1 MIVPFSAGG
10 GADETA
16 RELAKHLSSVLHQP
30 VVVDNRPGAGN
41 FVAESFVARSPADG
55 YTLLYDTS
63 PFAVNAALRRLAIN
77 LRQALEPITLVV
89 SAPMILVASP
99 DIPAKDLA
107 QFIKFV
113 QSHPG
118 EISFA
123 SAGIGSAAHFAGE
136 SLNAMAG
143 LDMLHIPYKGG
154 PGAIAD
160 VMGNRVAIYFA
171 SPVAS
176 QAHVK
181 SGRLN
186 ALGVSSP
193 SRLTEFPDV
202 MTIAEAGLA
211 NFDIQT
217 WHGVFVPAG
226 TPSEIKNKLNLAIKQ
241 ALKDPEWKAKLDQ
254 QGYVIKDSSSQEFS
268 TFIDDEMAR
277 WTKMAKERNIVLD

>member
-16 RELAKHLSSVLHQP
+16 RELAKQLSSILHQP

-41 FVAESFVARSPADG
+41 FVAESFVARSSADG

-63 PFAVNAALRRLAIN
+63 PFAVNAALRKLTIN
-77 LRQALEPITLVV
+77 LRTALAPISLVV

-99 DIPAKDLA
+99 AVPARNLQ

-193 SRLTEFPDV
+193 SRLTEFPEV

-226 TPSEIKNKLNLAIKQ
+226 TPSEIKDKLNLAIKQ